1 MTLSSA
7 KTVKGFSFAA
17 FIFLLSS
24 LLTLGACGSFFFT
37 ATKEFTED
45 KSLNGYDYKDVWF
58 PSYDGTRL
66 NGWFFKGKGDV
77 KGAVLFLHGY
87 SENISTQARVI
98 LWLVDAGYDVFIF
111 DYRGHGRS
119 EGEPS
124 IGRVHGD
131 AAAALDELMNMKDA
145 RLDKGVFLFGQSMG
159 GSIAVHTAANSKHKA
174 AIRAVMLDAPFASFQ
189 RIAKERAASTYKT
202 RILNYL
208 VFLLDDSHNAL
219 DWIGKVA
226 PVPVLIAHGDKD
238 EIVDISHAYALYE
251 KAGEP
256 KELWVVKDKG
266 HARIFEDAEARARL
280 LRYMEARSRDA
291 DKTRG
296 EMSR

>member
-1 MTLSSA
+1 MTLSSG
-7 KTVKGFSFAA
+7 KTIKMLTLAVFF
-17 FIFLLSS
+17 FLLTFSA
-24 LLTLGACGSFFFT
+24 GCGSFFFT

-45 KSLNGYDYKDVWF
+45 KSLNGYDYRDVYF

-66 NGWFFKGKGDV
+66 NGWFFKGKGEV
-77 KGAVLFLHGY
+77 KGAALFLHGY

-119 EGEPS
+119 EGDPS

-131 AAAALDELMNMKDA
+131 AIAALDELMKMKDA
-145 RLDKGVFLFGQSMG
+145 NTDKGVFLFGQSMG
-159 GSIAVHTAANSKHKA
+159 GAIAVYTAANSKHKS
-174 AIRAVMLDAPFASFQ
+174 AIRAAMLDAPFASFQ
-189 RIAKERAASTYKT
+189 RIAKERSTATYKT
-202 RILNYL
+202 RLLNFF
-208 VFLLDDSHNAL
+208 VFLLDDSHSAI

-251 KAGEP
+251 KALDP

-266 HARIFEDAEARARL
+266 HARIFEDAEMRVRL
-280 LRYMEARSRDA
+280 LRYMEERSPGA
-291 DKTRG
+291 DKTRETMG
-296 EMSR
+296 R